1 MKSSSLRPLVL
12 SVLCVFAFAGV
23 VSAQAPAPADFGK
36 MMRSKSMRKLQ
47 QNAAKT
53 ALRSFW
59 NGGGSSLMFQQL
71 ILQDADFREGFSIS
85 EEQRDQM
92 GQKMTET
99 MQKAFMN
106 DPKFKTLQAQMQKL
120 QDPADPFLENAPEEK
135 QQEFAQLQEKITD
148 IAIRRMNEA
157 IEGEMTPEQKRK
169 MKEFQIST
177 MSEIPIVSPD
187 MFEALDLSEQ
197 QRQQLNGIKKELE
210 PEFERNMDDIM
221 DVQFRAL
228 DKAYDILDKEGGEI
242 KSPQDFQEKLVAA
255 HKRVQE
261 ENPEFK
267 DIEKNIVEKGRA
279 FSEKLKY
286 KMFDVLTDEQM
297 ERMGQLIDNPPD
309 YVKKMLAKMKER
321 RGASGGSGGDGAWQP
336 GLDSWKPG
344 DPIPEEYKK
353 QRKERRFPSKS

>member
-1 MKSSSLRPLVL
+1 MKPSSLRPLVL
-12 SVLCVFAFAGV
+12 PVLCVIALAGV
-23 VSAQAPAPADFGK
+23 VSAQAPVDIGK
-36 MMRSKSMRKLQ
+36 MMRSKSMRQLQ

-71 ILQDADFREGFSIS
+71 ILQDADFREGFGIS
-85 EEQRDQM
+85 EEQGDQM
-92 GQKMTET
+92 RQKMTET

-106 DPKFKTLQAQMQKL
+106 DPEFKTLQAQMQKL
-120 QDPADPFLENAPEEK
+120 HDPADPFLENAPEEK
-135 QQEFAQLQEKITD
+135 QQEFARLQEKITD
-148 IAIRRMNEA
+148 IAIRRMSEA
-157 IEGEMTPEQKRK
+157 TEGEMTSEQKRK

-197 QRQQLNGIKKELE
+197 QRKQLNEIKKELE
-210 PEFERNMDDIM
+210 PEFERNMDDIIGL
-221 DVQFRAL
+221 QFKAM
-228 DKAYDILDKEGGEI
+228 DKAYDIIEKEGGEI
-242 KSPQDFQEKLVAA
+242 SDQKVFQEKLVAA
-255 HKRVQE
+255 LEKVQKE
-261 ENPEFK
+261 HPEFK
-267 DIEKNIVEKGRA
+267 ELEKSIIEKGRG
-279 FSEKLKY
+279 FSEKLKF

-309 YVKKMLAKMKER
+309 YVGKMLAKMKER
-321 RGASGGSGGDGAWQP
+321 RGSGGDGNWQP